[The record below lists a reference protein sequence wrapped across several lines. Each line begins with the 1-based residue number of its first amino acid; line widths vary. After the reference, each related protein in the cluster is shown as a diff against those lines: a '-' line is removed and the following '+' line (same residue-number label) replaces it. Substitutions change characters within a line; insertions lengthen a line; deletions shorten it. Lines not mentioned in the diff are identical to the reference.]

1 MGGGGDL
8 IKVGGSVDAGDA
20 PVSSHAQPML
30 LFGGSVPSIIVRL
43 GEPGLLRFLEFFT
56 INIRNS
62 NTRAAYGR
70 AARSFLRWCEGNGLT
85 ELKDVQP
92 FHVAAYIEQLGR
104 TRTKRGKIFSKP
116 GVK

>member
-1 MGGGGDL
+1 
-8 IKVGGSVDAGDA
+8 
-20 PVSSHAQPML
+20 ML

-85 ELKDVQP
+85 ELRTCSRSTLRP
-92 FHVAAYIEQLGR
+92 TSSSSGALAPSAAR
-104 TRTKRGKIFSKP
+104 FSQSRA
-116 GVK
+116 